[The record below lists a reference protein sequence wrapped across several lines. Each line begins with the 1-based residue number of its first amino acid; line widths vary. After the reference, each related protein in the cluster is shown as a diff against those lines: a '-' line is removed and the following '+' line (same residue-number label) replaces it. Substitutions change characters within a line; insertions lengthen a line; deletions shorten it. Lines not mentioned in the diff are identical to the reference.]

1 MMKREKERKKREVK
15 EAEEALKKEREMECQ
30 SELYLK
36 RLQQRMVETE
46 ARSVVTRH
54 HFLPPLSLSLSLTTL
69 SSPSLPPL
77 RLQKQKKE
85 LEERKYLERVEM
97 ESKLSDIAS
106 QRHRTKDIFLIP
118 PPAVGAGAGGDVD
131 DKSKSSNG
139 STKKDKVSALPKIKR
154 LKGSESTSD
163 TLQV

>member
-1 MMKREKERKKREVK
+1 VNSTSRDYNNEWWR
-15 EAEEALKKEREMECQ
+15 Q
-30 SELYLK
+30 
-36 RLQQRMVETE
+36 RLGLLSPVIIF
-46 ARSVVTRH
+46 SS
-54 HFLPPLSLSLSLTTL
+54 SLSFSDHPLLSP
-69 SSPSLPPL
+69 PSLPPL

-118 PPAVGAGAGGDVD
+118 PPAVGAGGDVD

-163 TLQV
+163 TLQVRLVQVQRI